1 MKSRE
6 EYQASIYA
14 KRDALLRKR
23 KKNITAVVTAAA
35 AFILIS
41 VSVFALPSFDE
52 KLPQSTEET
61 SQTSPA
67 VNESSLTQL
76 HSDYDGI
83 GEDNTEVEVQTAKP
97 AETNEYAAEAVPVG
111 TTERLTMVVRYPVSK
126 AYSNIHNTLV
136 NSMGTV
142 EEMFSAPSEYDGVTP
157 EADEEIYA
165 EDTCSDEEIA
175 KTAFGY
181 LTEDQQAECIDK
193 ENPKIIKVTSAT
205 DKRYVVSFNTDK
217 EKTYQVQ
224 IRYPDLELIEIGI
237 SFAKETVNEPSTHK
251 PGYKGGTQ

>member
-14 KRDALLRKR
+14 KRDALLKKR
-23 KKNITAVVTAAA
+23 KKNITAAVTAAA
-35 AFILIS
+35 AFVLIS
-41 VSVFALPSFDE
+41 VSVFAIPSFDE
-52 KLPQSTEET
+52 KLPQSTET
-61 SQTSPA
+61 TAQTLPA
-67 VNESSLTQL
+67 VNESSITQL

-83 GEDNTEVEVQTAKP
+83 GEDNIEVADQTAKP
-97 AETNEYAAEAVPVG
+97 AETNEYAAEAFPEE

-126 AYSNIHNTLV
+126 AHPNIHNTLV

-142 EEMFSAPSEYDGVTP
+142 EEIFSVPSEYDGVAP
-157 EADEEIYA
+157 ETDEEIYA

-205 DKRYVVSFNTDK
+205 DKRYIVSFYTDN

-224 IRYPDLELIEIGI
+224 IGHPNLELIEIGI
-237 SFAKETVNEPSTHK
+237 SPAKETANEPSTHK